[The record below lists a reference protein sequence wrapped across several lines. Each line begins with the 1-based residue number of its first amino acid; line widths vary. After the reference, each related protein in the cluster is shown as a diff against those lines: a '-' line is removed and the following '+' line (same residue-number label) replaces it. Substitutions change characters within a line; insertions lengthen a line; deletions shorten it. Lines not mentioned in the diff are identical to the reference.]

1 MRPSNYDSK
10 KETPSKP
17 IKQLWQKSGSCP
29 DGTIPILRTQKTDLL
44 REISLE
50 ENSVAPGMENAK
62 LYVDA
67 ENYGGQAYINVWS
80 IYVEDGESNHGG
92 CYNLLCPGFI
102 QTNNNINMG
111 GSISPLSIYGS
122 EQYAIKVKIHKDPKN
137 DHWWFSYFE
146 VPIGY
151 WPGSLFS
158 NMKPSANYIEWGG
171 QVYNRALGGRHT
183 NTQMGSGHFA
193 KEGGGKASSFDVC
206 LYFNLQHDVV
216 VPYNF
221 PTEATKPSCY
231 GISQLGHDKDRAGA
245 GFFYGGPG
253 GVDCDK

>member
-10 KETPSKP
+10 KETSPKP

-29 DGTIPILRTQKTDLL
+29 EGTIPILRTQKTDLL
-44 REISLE
+44 RKISLE
-50 ENSVAPGMENAK
+50 ENSVAPV
-62 LYVDA
+62 L
-67 ENYGGQAYINVWS
+67 
-80 IYVEDGESNHGG
+80 ESDHGG

-102 QTNNNINMG
+102 QTNKNINMG

-122 EQYAIKVKIHKDPKN
+122 KQYAIEVTIHKDLEN

-146 VPIGY
+146 VPVGY

-158 NMKPSANYIEWGG
+158 NMKPSANLIQWGG
-171 QVYNRALGGRHT
+171 QVLNRSPGGRHT
-183 NTQMGSGHFA
+183 NTQMGRGHFPE
-193 KEGGGKASSFDVC
+193 EGGGKASSFDVC

-216 VPYNF
+216 APYNF
-221 PTEATKPSCY
+221 PSVAAKPSCY
-231 GISQLGHDKDRAGA
+231 GISQLGVDKDRAGV